1 MREDRIVREN
11 EIRRML
17 GKKRV
22 WFVFGMDH
30 ERMERIFR
38 LLLDPHGIQMD
49 CFRGNG
55 STVLLYDL
63 RRPIRF

>member
-1 MREDRIVREN
+1 
-11 EIRRML
+11 ML